1 MIKLDSARATAYA
14 TIVFVVTTV
23 LGYIFPGHAIITSG
37 LLIAIFLTIFIRYA
51 YSTIVAGALS
61 IAVAM
66 MYPLIHQYQTG
77 LMIKSTENL
86 FVIILLFSSTLLA
99 WYIKSLLVHLQFD
112 RTHMTSLFEN
122 ATEGIVLTDGAGNIV
137 LANPS
142 AEQIFGYDSH
152 ELIGKPIEVLIPRK
166 FFSHHKELRKEFY
179 QNPSNRTMGSGR
191 DLYAVRKNGSE
202 FPVEVSLSY
211 YRQNQEQYVI
221 AFVVD
226 ITTRKEI
233 EKSIQQKQKELELIT
248 QEIQHLNTQLEG
260 KVEERTAILKDALE
274 KLEQSQV
281 ELNEALKKEKQLNEL
296 KSRFVSMASHEFRT
310 PLSTI
315 LSSATLV
322 SKYPLTE
329 DESKREKH
337 IVRIKEA
344 VNHMNE
350 LLEDFL
356 SLGKLEENKI
366 GFVPAIFSPREFLEE
381 IIDEM
386 QAQTKK
392 GQKIELDYEGA
403 NSFYTDKRVLKVTLL
418 NLLSNAIKFSGEN
431 LPISVVVSNKEEIL
445 RISVRDRGIGIPE
458 EDIPYLFDTFFR
470 SKNASNIQGTG
481 LGLPIIKR
489 YLQLLGG
496 TIQINSR
503 LNEGTEIQITICSD
517 KESE

>member
-1 MIKLDSARATAYA
+1 MFNLNSNRATTYA
-14 TIVFVVTTV
+14 IIVFIATTV
-23 LGYIFPGHAIITSG
+23 LGYLFPGHSIISSG
-37 LLIAIFLTIFIRYA
+37 LLIAIFLTIFIRHA
-51 YSTIVAGALS
+51 YSTIIAGAVS
-61 IAVAM
+61 IVLAIV
-66 MYPLIHQYQTG
+66 YPVIHQYQTG
-77 LMIKSTENL
+77 DMIKTTENL
-86 FVIILLFSSTLLA
+86 FIILLLFFSTLLA

-122 ATEGIVLTDGAGNIV
+122 ATEGIVLTDGSGTIV

-152 ELIGKPIEVLIPRK
+152 ELIGKPIEVLIPKK
-166 FFSHHKELRKEFY
+166 FYPHHTSLRKEFY
-179 QNPSNRTMGSGR
+179 HNPSNRTMGSGR
-191 DLYAVRKNGSE
+191 DLYAVRKNGTE
-202 FPVEVSLSY
+202 FPVEVSLSH

-226 ITTRKEI
+226 ITARKDTEA
-233 EKSIQQKQKELELIT
+233 SIRQKQMELEAIT
-248 QEIQHLNTQLEG
+248 QEVQLLNTQLEA

-329 DESKREKH
+329 DEKKREKH
-337 IVRIKEA
+337 LLRIKDA

-366 GFVPAIFSPREFLEE
+366 GFTPVEFAPKDFVEE
-381 IIDEM
+381 IVDEM
-386 QAQTKK
+386 RVQAKN
-392 GQKIELDYEGA
+392 GQSIIFDYGGED
-403 NSFYTDKRVLKVTLL
+403 NFNTDKRVLKVTLL
-418 NLLSNAIKFSGEN
+418 NLLSNAIKFSGEEQQIRMQVKN
-431 LPISVVVSNKEEIL
+431 NGDALHISIK
-445 RISVRDRGIGIPE
+445 DRGIGIPE

-489 YLQLLGG
+489 YLQLLHGN
-496 TIQINSR
+496 IQIKSAVG
-503 LNEGTEIQITICSD
+503 EGTEVQVTIPR
-517 KESE
+517 EM

>member
-1 MIKLDSARATAYA
+1 ML
-14 TIVFVVTTV
+14 
-23 LGYIFPGHAIITSG
+23 LGYLFPGHTITSSG
-37 LLIAIFLTIFIRYA
+37 LLIAIFLTIFIRHA

-61 IAVAM
+61 IALAII
-66 MYPLIHQYQTG
+66 YPVVHQYQTG
-77 LMIKSTENL
+77 EMIKTTENL
-86 FVIILLFSSTLLA
+86 FIILLLFSSTLLA

-122 ATEGIVLTDGAGNIV
+122 ATEGIVLTDGAGTIV

-142 AEQIFGYDSH
+142 AEQIFGYEPH
-152 ELIGKPIEVLIPRK
+152 ELIGKPIEVLIPKK
-166 FFSHHKELRKEFY
+166 FAPHHTALRKKFY
-179 QNPSNRTMGSGR
+179 HDPSNRTMGSGR
-191 DLYAVRKNGSE
+191 DLYAVRKSGTE
-202 FPVEVSLSY
+202 FPVEVSLSH
-211 YRQNQEQYVI
+211 YRQNEEQFVI
-221 AFVVD
+221 AFIVD
-226 ITTRKEI
+226 ITARKDT
-233 EKSIQQKQKELELIT
+233 EKSIRQKQAELEAIT
-248 QEIQHLNTQLEG
+248 QEVQLLNMQLEA

-329 DESKREKH
+329 DEKKREKH
-337 IVRIKEA
+337 LLRIKDA

-356 SLGKLEENKI
+356 SLGKLEENKV
-366 GFVPAIFSPREFLEE
+366 GFSPVAFTPKEFIDE

-386 QAQTKK
+386 RVQAKQ
-392 GQKIELDYEGA
+392 GQSIVFDYTGA
-403 NSFYTDKRVLKVTLL
+403 DHFNTDKRVLKVILL
-418 NLLSNAIKFSGEN
+418 NLLSNAIKFSAESQ
-431 LPISVVVSNKEEIL
+431 PIHMQVANKENAL
-445 RISVRDRGIGIPE
+445 YISIQDRGIGIPE

-470 SKNASNIQGTG
+470 SKNVSNIQGTG

-489 YLQLLGG
+489 YLQLLHGH
-496 TIQINSR
+496 IQLNSKVG
-503 LNEGTEIQITICSD
+503 EGTQVLITIPG
-517 KESE
+517 ETAF